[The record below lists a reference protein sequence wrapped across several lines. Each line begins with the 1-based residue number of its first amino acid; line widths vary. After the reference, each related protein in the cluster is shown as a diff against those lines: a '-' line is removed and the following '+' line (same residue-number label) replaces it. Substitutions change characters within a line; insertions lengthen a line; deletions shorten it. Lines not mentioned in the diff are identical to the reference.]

1 MLSIGTRD
9 IAIGLD
15 IGGTKMKCGVV
26 DAGGKIIGTPREVP
40 TNARGP
46 REKIVAGILD
56 LLNDALSQV
65 PENRLR
71 GIGIGC
77 SGPLDIN
84 SGTILKCNTL
94 PTMHNYPLKH
104 IIELTTCKEVHMNN
118 DANAMMLGEAVWGA
132 GRGRSS
138 LIGITLGT
146 GCGCAFING
155 GRIWTGYTGNAGEI
169 WQSPY
174 RDGVIEDYVSGP
186 GLSNMYKALTGA
198 DADGKEIAERAR
210 GGEGAAIEVFNRF
223 ADGLVFALAWT
234 VNTVDPDAVILGGS
248 VVDSADLFLDRVRSM
263 LPRYLT
269 QEAAE
274 HIEILTAGLGNNAGF
289 IGAAALMFE

>member
-1 MLSIGTRD
+1 MTTSERD
-9 IAIGLD
+9 LAIGLD

-26 DAGGKIIGTPREVP
+26 DINGTLIGEPREMP
-40 TNARGP
+40 TNAYGP

-56 LLNDALSQV
+56 LLNGALSAV

-77 SGPLDIN
+77 SGPLDIVT
-84 SGTILKCNTL
+84 GTILKCNTL

-104 IIELTTCKEVHMNN
+104 IVELTICKKVRMNN

-132 GRGRSS
+132 GRGYNS
-138 LIGITLGT
+138 IVGITLGT
-146 GCGCAFING
+146 GIGCAFINEG
-155 GRIWTGYTGNAGEI
+155 KIWEGKTGNSGEI

-186 GLSNMYKALTGA
+186 ALARMYQSLTGKMK
-198 DADGKEIAERAR
+198 DGREIADLAR
-210 GGEGAAIEVFNRF
+210 SGDSAALKVFEQF

-234 VNTVDPDAVILGGS
+234 LNTIDPDAVVIGGS
-248 VVDSADLFLDRVRSM
+248 IINSTDLFLHRVETL
-263 LPRYLT
+263 LPKYLT

-274 HIEILTAGLGNNAGF
+274 HIEILKAGLGNNAGF
-289 IGAAALMFE
+289 MGAAALMFVE

>member
-1 MLSIGTRD
+1 MEHRD
-9 IAIGLD
+9 LAIGLD

-26 DAGGKIIGTPREVP
+26 DINGKVIGEPREVP

-56 LLNDALSQV
+56 LLNGALSEV

-77 SGPLDIN
+77 SGPLDIVT
-84 SGTILKCNTL
+84 GTILKCNTL

-104 IIELTTCKEVHMNN
+104 IVELTTCKQVRMNN

-132 GRGRSS
+132 GRGHSS
-138 LIGITLGT
+138 ILGITLGT
-146 GCGCAFING
+146 GIGCAFIDKG
-155 GRIWTGYTGNAGEI
+155 KIWEGQTGNSGEI

-186 GLSNMYKALTGA
+186 GLARMYKIATGVELTG
-198 DADGKEIAERAR
+198 KEVAEHALA
-210 GGEGAAIEVFNRF
+210 GEEAAMDVFTQF

-234 VNTVDPDAVILGGS
+234 LNTIDPDAVIIGGS
-248 VVDSADLFLDRVRSM
+248 VINSADLYLSRVRTL
-263 LPRYLT
+263 LPRYLSD
-269 QEAAE
+269 EAAE

-289 IGAAALMFE
+289 MGAAALMFED

>member
-1 MLSIGTRD
+1 MESRD
-9 IAIGLD
+9 LAIGLD

-26 DAGGKIIGTPREVP
+26 DATGNVVGTPREVP

-56 LLNDALSQV
+56 LLNEALAQV

-77 SGPLDIN
+77 SGPLDIIT
-84 SGTILKCNTL
+84 GTILKCNTL
-94 PTMHNYPLKH
+94 PTMHIN
-104 IIELTTCKEVHMNN
+104 ELTTCKEEHMNN

-132 GRGRSS
+132 GRGRQSI
-138 LIGITLGT
+138 LGITLGT
-146 GCGCAFING
+146 GIGCAFINDG
-155 GRIWTGYTGNAGEI
+155 KIWTGYTGNAGEI

-186 GLSNMYKALTGA
+186 GLARIYKDLTGNEIG
-198 DADGKEIAERAR
+198 GKEIAERAR
-210 GGEGAAIEVFNRF
+210 SGEDAALNTFEQF
-223 ADGLVFALAWT
+223 ANGLVFALAWT
-234 VNTVDPDAVILGGS
+234 LNTIDPDAVIFGGS
-248 VVDSADLFLDRVRSM
+248 VVDSADLFLPRVKAL
-263 LPRYLT
+263 LPKYIT

-274 HIEILTAGLGNNAGF
+274 HIEILPAGLGNNAGY

>member
-1 MLSIGTRD
+1 MSPIGTRD
-9 IAIGLD
+9 LAIGLD

-26 DAGGKIIGTPREVP
+26 DATGKVLGTPREVP
-40 TNARGP
+40 TNAYGP

-56 LLNDALSQV
+56 LLNEALAQV

-77 SGPLDIN
+77 SGPLDII

-94 PTMHNYPLKH
+94 PMLHNYPLKN

-132 GRGRSS
+132 GRGRQS
-138 LIGITLGT
+138 LVGITLGT
-146 GCGCAFING
+146 GIGCAFINN
-155 GRIWTGYTGNAGEI
+155 GRIWTGFTGNSGEI

-186 GLSNMYKALTGA
+186 GLSRMYKDLTGVEIG
-198 DADGKEIAERAR
+198 GKEIAERAR
-210 GGEGAAIEVFNRF
+210 AGEELALKVFDQF

-234 VNTVDPDAVILGGS
+234 LNTIDPDAVILGGS
-248 VVDSADLFLDRVRSM
+248 VVDSSDLFLTRVKGL
-263 LPRYLT
+263 LPKYIT

-274 HIEILTAGLGNNAGF
+274 HLEILTAGLGNNAGF

>member
-1 MLSIGTRD
+1 MNATVRD
-9 IAIGLD
+9 FAIGLD

-26 DAGGKIIGTPREVP
+26 DSNGNVIGSPREVP

-56 LLNDALSQV
+56 LLNEALGQV

-77 SGPLDIN
+77 SGPLDIIT
-84 SGTILKCNTL
+84 GTILKCNTL
-94 PTMHNYPLKH
+94 PTMQNYPLQR
-104 IIELTTCKEVHMNN
+104 IVELTTCKEVRMNN

-138 LIGITLGT
+138 ILGITLGT
-146 GCGCAFING
+146 GCGCAFISD

-174 RDGVIEDYVSGP
+174 RDGCIEDYVSGP
-186 GLSNMYKALTGA
+186 GLAKMYKALTGC

-210 GGEGAAIEVFNRF
+210 NGEEAAIEVFERF

-248 VVDSADLFLDRVRSM
+248 VVDSSDLFLTRVRSL
-263 LPRYLT
+263 LPKYIT

-274 HIEILTAGLGNNAGF
+274 HLDILTAGLGNNAGY